1 MTRDDTEQVD
11 DPEEVGPALKAVGDE
26 SRMQII
32 QSLVEQRREHPIDP
46 GLSFSDLR
54 EAVGIRDSGRFNY
67 HLDKLRDQFV
77 EEDDGEYKLTY
88 AGRQIAIALVS
99 GDYQPGI
106 SKEPI
111 EHGTCPLE
119 ECTET
124 LFARYEDGYVQ
135 LECADGHQVFQTGFP
150 PVAAVERPMDKLLDV
165 VVRRVYDDL
174 GMLQEG
180 VCPQCYGAAGYEAV
194 YDDEHEGYMLRG
206 ACDRCGTMNTAT
218 PGICIL
224 TDPDVRSFYRE
235 HGENIYEL
243 YPWELDVVFEQR
255 NQTVVSED
263 PVRLQIDLTLSGD
276 TLRAMVDETGNVVE
290 TERLD

>member
-1 MTRDDTEQVD
+1 MGSDDAEQTD
-11 DPEEVGPALKAVGDE
+11 DPQETAPALKAVGDE
-26 SRMQII
+26 SRMRIV
-32 QSLVEQRREHPIDP
+32 QSLVEHRREHPKNP

-67 HLDKLRDQFV
+67 HLDKLRDRFV

-99 GDYQPGI
+99 GEYQSGV
-106 SKEPI
+106 SKDPI
-111 EHGTCPLE
+111 EHGTCPVE
-119 ECTET
+119 DCTAT
-124 LFARYEDGYVQ
+124 LFARYEDGYVR
-135 LECADGHQVFQTGFP
+135 LDCADDHQVFQTGFP
-150 PVAAVERPMDKLLDV
+150 PVAAVERPMEKLLDV
-165 VVRRVYDDL
+165 VVHRVYDDL

-194 YDDEHEGYMLRG
+194 YDEEHEGYMFRG
-206 ACDRCGTMNTAT
+206 SCDRCGTMNTAT

-224 TDPDVRSFYRE
+224 TAPAVRSFYRD
-235 HGENIYEL
+235 HGENIDDL
-243 YPWELDVVFEQR
+243 YPWELDFVFEQR

-276 TLRAMVDETGNVVE
+276 TISVTVDDTGNVVE
-290 TERLD
+290 TERVD